1 MRVFMYSCL
10 AIALIAVSATVVLD
24 FGFQEG
30 ISVGRFHGV
39 RRARAAVG
47 LSCNVVSVGS
57 SQATGVSVVVFVVV
71 SLCPNS
77 GLVTCRVLS
86 NIADTTNYSFDRNC
100 DGVIPTSFRNT
111 RAKWLAF

>member
-10 AIALIAVSATVVLD
+10 AVVLIAVSATVRLNSA
-24 FGFQEG
+24 FPG
-30 ISVGRFHGV
+30 IGVGRFHTV